1 MPMKPLG
8 LTIVV
13 GLFGFV
19 GTTATDVKQTL
30 RADLDEHQ
38 HSFGYFLADTGVP
51 PGQVRIVS
59 IENRTESKV
68 QLKNL
73 QEFTSTECVSANGR
87 YSLSYQGGI
96 ALRDNQSGETQHLDS
111 AVWFSKQCFSPE
123 GKFVYSTRH
132 MIKIYDVTKNLG
144 TDVASGDYPAWSPDG
159 KWISFDSGKDM
170 TILSPESGSRRA
182 LFKTKRRTYSIWSP
196 DSRYLTYTK
205 LGGNGLGLGVVFGRT
220 NCPESYRVWVWRL
233 EDGAHD
239 WVQQICKP
247 SRTFVWVKTSDLASQ
262 SSASHE

>member
-1 MPMKPLG
+1 MKPLG

-19 GTTATDVKQTL
+19 GTTTTDVKQTL
-30 RADLDEHQ
+30 RAELAEHQ
-38 HSFGYFLADTGVP
+38 RASGYSLVDAGWAGEV
-51 PGQVRIVS
+51 QIVS
-59 IENRTESKV
+59 LENRTETKV
-68 QLKNL
+68 QPKNV
-73 QEFTSTECVSANGR
+73 QEFTSTECVSAKGR

-96 ALRDNQSGETQHLDS
+96 ALRDKQSGETQQIDS

-123 GKFVYSTRH
+123 DKFVYSTRH
-132 MIKIYDVTKNLG
+132 TIRIYDLAKKQS
-144 TDVASGDYPAWSPDG
+144 TDAASGDYPSWSPDG
-159 KWISFDSGKDM
+159 KWISFDSGKDL
-170 TILSPESGSRRA
+170 TILNPESGSRRA
-182 LFKTKRRTYSIWSP
+182 LFRTNRRTDSIWSP

-205 LGGNGLGLGVVFGRT
+205 LGGNGLGLGVIFGRT

-247 SRTFVWVKTSDLASQ
+247 GRTFVWVKTSDLASQ
-262 SSASHE
+262 

>member
-19 GTTATDVKQTL
+19 GTGATDVKQAL
-30 RADLDEHQ
+30 RAELAEHQ
-38 HSFGYFLADTGVP
+38 RASGYFLADVGWSPGGV
-51 PGQVRIVS
+51 QIVS
-59 IENRTESKV
+59 IENRTETKV
-68 QLKNL
+68 QPKNP

-87 YSLSYQGGI
+87 YSLSYQDGMT
-96 ALRDNQSGETQHLDS
+96 LRDNQSGEIQHIDS
-111 AVWFSKQCFSPE
+111 DVWFSKQCFSPE
-123 GKFVYSTRH
+123 SKFVYSSRH
-132 MIKIYDVTKNLG
+132 TIRIYDVAKKQSTE
-144 TDVASGDYPAWSPDG
+144 VASGDYPAWSPDG
-159 KWISFDSGKDM
+159 KWISFDNGKNLM
-170 TILSPESGSRRA
+170 ILNFESGSRRA
-182 LFKTKRRTYSIWSP
+182 LFKTNGRTDSIWSP

-205 LGGNGLGLGVVFGRT
+205 LGGNGLGLGVLFGRT

-247 SRTFVWVKTSDLASQ
+247 GRTFVWVKTSDLASQ
-262 SSASHE
+262 